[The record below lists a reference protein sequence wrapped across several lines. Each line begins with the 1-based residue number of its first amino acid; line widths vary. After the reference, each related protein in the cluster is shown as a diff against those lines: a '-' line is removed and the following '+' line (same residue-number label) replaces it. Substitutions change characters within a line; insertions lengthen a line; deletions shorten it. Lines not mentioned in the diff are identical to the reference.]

1 MTLSNKIICAAL
13 NYQRLDEK
21 ALNNLKLANLKNDSK
36 FLNQFKN
43 DLGLDID
50 SIAVIEKCNAVMLL
64 ISYQEDLSFE
74 YVKGRMLSTWDSH
87 AHNGIMS
94 LIRDIKFYDGVDV
107 IKFLGECAVG
117 IHSVT
122 IGDSQVLSQIVE
134 GLKSGIH
141 GAGSPFIFIA
151 DWLNDLANECKL
163 KTSIFEG
170 NTSLERIASEL
181 VVKNIPVGKK
191 AVLVGYGKSGKLVA
205 KILNIENALPL
216 CIINRT
222 IIDFQKENLNEKN
235 VHYSSF
241 ANFKSSD
248 DMGCFII
255 AIDNNVETI
264 RAIDSLLT
272 EIDDVNRIFF
282 VDLSTPSLLAGK
294 ISSFVG
300 IEKLS
305 EIAEKNV
312 GVRKNEINKTRSI
325 IDKKID
331 TVVDQVNKNIA
342 KLYINKQRQNNFKK
356 LDENK
361 LSLISQRSKMYKIIR
376 NYLDDKK
383 FMEVTT
389 PYIVGLSTD
398 PPKVDKGGT
407 INVDWMNGA
416 PAFLRQSNQIY
427 KQILVAS
434 GLDMIYE
441 IGPFWR
447 KETSESYR
455 HLQESIGLDIE
466 LKNPKNLE
474 NLYYLACQIIK
485 KVNDDLVKTFSLT
498 NHLILPEIDK
508 IPVLTYS
515 ETVKL
520 LQENGNPVTLG
531 DDLGLVSEA
540 KLGQLIKS
548 RNASDIFI
556 IKDYPDTI
564 KKFYT
569 KNKSGGLT
577 ETFDIIVDGWELV
590 SGAIRQTDGEQI
602 KKSMLLAGIDIS
614 NYEFYISIV
623 DKAVDHGGFCLG
635 LDRLIAKI
643 LDKEMVSDAVPFPRT
658 YKRLI
663 P

>member
-1 MTLSNKIICAAL
+1 MTLSNKIICAVL

-21 ALNNLKLANLKNDSK
+21 ALNNLNSANLKYDPE

-43 DLGLDID
+43 DLGLEID
-50 SIAVIEKCNAVMLL
+50 SIAIIEKCNAVMLL
-64 ISYQEDLSFE
+64 ISYQDDLSFE
-74 YVKGRMLSTWDSH
+74 YIRGRMLSTWDSH
-87 AHNGIMS
+87 AHSGIMN
-94 LIRDIKFYDGVDV
+94 LIRDIKFYEGIDA

-122 IGDSQVLSQIVE
+122 VGDSQVLSQIVN
-134 GLKSGIH
+134 GLKSGVH
-141 GAGSPFIFIA
+141 GNGSPFIFIA
-151 DWLNDLANECKL
+151 DWLNDLTNECKL
-163 KTSIFEG
+163 KTSIFDG
-170 NTSLERIASEL
+170 NISLERIASEV
-181 VVKNIPVGKK
+181 VVKNISAGKK
-191 AVLVGYGKSGKLVA
+191 TVLAGYGKSGKLVA
-205 KILNIENALPL
+205 KILNTENALPL
-216 CIINRT
+216 HIVNRT
-222 IIDFQKENLNEKN
+222 IIDIQKENLNETS
-235 VHYSSF
+235 VQYSSF
-241 ANFKSSD
+241 ADFKSSD

-255 AIDNNVETI
+255 ALDNNDETSQVV
-264 RAIDSLLT
+264 DSLLT
-272 EIDDVNRIFF
+272 KIDDVNKIFF
-282 VDLSTPSLLAGK
+282 VDLSTPSFLTGK
-294 ISSFVG
+294 VKSFVG

-312 GVRKNEINKTRSI
+312 GTRKNEISKARTI
-325 IDKKID
+325 IDKKLDII
-331 TVVDQVNKNIA
+331 VDQINRNIA
-342 KLYINKQRQNNFKK
+342 RLYISQQKQSNFRK
-356 LDENK
+356 LDKNK
-361 LSLISQRSKMYKIIR
+361 LNLISQRSEMYKVIR
-376 NYLDDKK
+376 EYLDDKK
-383 FMEVTT
+383 FIEVTT

-434 GLDMIYE
+434 GMDMVYE

-466 LKNPKNLE
+466 LKNPKNLQ

-485 KVNDDLVKTFSLT
+485 KVNDDLIKTFSLT
-498 NHLILPEIDK
+498 GHLVIPEIDK
-508 IPVLTYS
+508 IPVLTYL
-515 ETVKL
+515 EAVRL
-520 LQENGNPVTLG
+520 LHENGNPITMG

-548 RNASDIFI
+548 RDGSDIFV

-569 KNKSGGLT
+569 KNKLGGLT
-577 ETFDIIVDGWELV
+577 ETFDVIVDGWELV

-602 KKSMLLAGIDIS
+602 KKSMLLSGIDIS

-623 DKAVDHGGFCLG
+623 NKAVDHGGFCLG

-643 LDKEMVSDAVPFPRT
+643 LNKEMVSDAVPFPRT

>member
-1 MTLSNKIICAAL
+1 MILSNKIICAAL

-21 ALNNLKLANLKNDSK
+21 ALNNLKSANLKHDSE
-36 FLNQFKN
+36 FLNQLKN

-64 ISYQEDLSFE
+64 ISYQDDLSFE

-87 AHNGIMS
+87 AHKGIMG
-94 LIRDIKFYDGVDV
+94 LIRDIKFYEGINA

-122 IGDSQVLSQIVE
+122 VGDSQVLSQIVE

-141 GAGSPFIFIA
+141 GAGSPFVFIA

-163 KTSIFEG
+163 KTNIFEG
-170 NTSLERIASEL
+170 NISLERIVSEL
-181 VVKNIPVGKK
+181 VVKNIPAGKK
-191 AVLVGYGKSGKLVA
+191 SVLVGYGKSGKLVA
-205 KILNIENALPL
+205 KTLPL
-216 CIINRT
+216 WIINRS
-222 IIDFQKENLNEKN
+222 IVDVRKENLNETS

-241 ANFKSSD
+241 ADFKSSD
-248 DMGCFII
+248 DIECFIV
-255 AIDNNVETI
+255 ALDNNAETSRI
-264 RAIDSLLT
+264 VDNLLIK
-272 EIDDVNRIFF
+272 IDDVNRIFF
-282 VDLSTPSLLAGK
+282 IDLSTPSLLAGK
-294 ISSFVG
+294 VNNFIG

-312 GVRKNEINKTRSI
+312 GVRKNEISKARSI

-331 TVVDQVNKNIA
+331 AVVDQVNRNIA
-342 KLYINKQRQNNFKK
+342 KLYIDKQRQSNFKK
-356 LDENK
+356 LDKNK
-361 LSLISQRSKMYKIIR
+361 LILVSQRSNMYKIIR

-383 FMEVTT
+383 FIEVTT

-427 KQILVAS
+427 KQIIVAS

-466 LKNPKNLE
+466 LKNPKSLE

-485 KVNDDLVKTFSLT
+485 KVNDDLIKTFSFRS
-498 NHLILPEIDK
+498 HLILPEIDK
-508 IPVLTYS
+508 IPVLTYY
-515 ETVKL
+515 EAVKL
-520 LQENGNPVTLG
+520 LQENGNPVTMG

-540 KLGQLIKS
+540 KLGQLIKL
-548 RNASDIFI
+548 RNDSDIFV

-569 KNKSGGLT
+569 KNKPGGLT

-602 KKSMLLAGIDIS
+602 RKSMLLSGIDIS

-635 LDRLIAKI
+635 LDRLIAKV